1 MLYASK
7 RGFARLRLY
16 WKAEMIYDKPVS
28 LPDGGSV
35 MANKQASPYGKKIK
49 KGAGAG
55 ILAFGIVFALYAW
68 LFPLYRVWDYIL
80 ATAVSLLFGRVIGI
94 MGSGLDLGPHKQQQ
108 EVVEEAEVI
117 PETGDPAAD
126 EVIRKGREMMDQIQ
140 EENDLIPDPALSQQM
155 DDLTRLCGQIFKTVS
170 ERPKKA
176 PQIRRFMDYY
186 LPTTLKMLRSY
197 RVMDQR
203 EVTGQNAQEARS
215 RITKAM
221 GVVLAACEK
230 QLETLYHDDILD
242 VTTDIEVLEQMLKR
256 DGLVDT
262 DFKAMGKEATTPDK
276 VSKDAQ

>member
-1 MLYASK
+1 
-7 RGFARLRLY
+7 
-16 WKAEMIYDKPVS
+16 
-28 LPDGGSV
+28 
-35 MANKQASPYGKKIK
+35 MANKQSSPHGKKIK

-80 ATAVSLLFGRVIGI
+80 ATAVSLLVGRVIGI
-94 MGSGLDLGPHKQQQ
+94 MGSGLDLHPNKQPPKE
-108 EVVEEAEVI
+108 EVVEVI

-126 EVIRKGREMMDQIQ
+126 EVIRKGREMMDEIQ

-155 DDLTRLCGQIFKTVS
+155 DDLTRLCGQIFKTVA

-262 DFKAMGKEATTPDK
+262 DFKAMGKEPAAPDTAK
-276 VSKDAQ
+276 KDAE

>member
-1 MLYASK
+1 
-7 RGFARLRLY
+7 
-16 WKAEMIYDKPVS
+16 
-28 LPDGGSV
+28 
-35 MANKQASPYGKKIK
+35 MANKQPSPRGKKNR

-55 ILAFGIVFALYAW
+55 ILTFGIVFAVYAW

-94 MGSGLDLGPHKQQQ
+94 MGSGLDLSSKNQQPQQ
-108 EVVEEAEVI
+108 ETVEVI

-126 EVIRKGREMMDQIQ
+126 EVIRKGHEMMVMIR
-140 EENDLIPDPALSQQM
+140 EENELIPDPALSRQM
-155 DDLTRLCGQIFKTVS
+155 DDLERLCGQIFNTVA

-186 LPTTLKMLRSY
+186 LPTTLKMLKSY

-203 EVTGQNAQEARS
+203 EVTGQNAQEARN
-215 RITKAM
+215 RIVRAM
-221 GVVLAACEK
+221 GVVLSACEK
-230 QLETLYHDDILD
+230 QLETLYHDDMLD

-262 DFKAMGKEATTPDK
+262 GIKPMGKADAAPGESDK
-276 VSKDAQ
+276 QPE

>member
-1 MLYASK
+1 
-7 RGFARLRLY
+7 
-16 WKAEMIYDKPVS
+16 
-28 LPDGGSV
+28 
-35 MANKQASPYGKKIK
+35 MANKQPSPRGKKNR

-55 ILAFGIVFALYAW
+55 ILTFGIVFAVYAW

-94 MGSGLDLGPHKQQQ
+94 MGSGLDLSSKNQPPQQ
-108 EVVEEAEVI
+108 ETVEVI

-126 EVIRKGREMMDQIQ
+126 EVIRKGHEMMVMIR
-140 EENDLIPDPALSQQM
+140 EENELIPDPALSRQM
-155 DDLTRLCGQIFKTVS
+155 DDLERLCGQIFNTVA

-186 LPTTLKMLRSY
+186 LPTTLKMLKSY

-203 EVTGQNAQEARS
+203 EVTGQNAQEARN
-215 RITKAM
+215 RIVRAM
-221 GVVLAACEK
+221 GVVLSACEK
-230 QLETLYHDDILD
+230 QLETLYHDDMLD

-262 DFKAMGKEATTPDK
+262 GIKPMGKADAAPGESDK
-276 VSKDAQ
+276 QPE

>member
-1 MLYASK
+1 
-7 RGFARLRLY
+7 
-16 WKAEMIYDKPVS
+16 
-28 LPDGGSV
+28 
-35 MANKQASPYGKKIK
+35 MANKQPSPRGKKNR

-55 ILAFGIVFALYAW
+55 ILTFGIVFAVYAW
-68 LFPLYRVWDYIL
+68 LFPLYRVWDYVL

-94 MGSGLDLGPHKQQQ
+94 MASGLDLNPSKQQPPP
-108 EVVEEAEVI
+108 VEEEI
-117 PETGDPAAD
+117 LPETGDPAAD
-126 EVIRKGREMMDQIQ
+126 EVIRKGREMVDQIR
-140 EENDLIPDPALSQQM
+140 EENELIPDPALSRQM
-155 DDLTRLCGQIFKTVS
+155 DDLERLCGQIFKTVA

-203 EVTGQNAQEARS
+203 EVTGQSAQEARS
-215 RITKAM
+215 RIARAM

-230 QLETLYHDDILD
+230 QLETLYHDDMLD

-262 DFKAMGKEATTPDK
+262 GLSPMGK
-276 VSKDAQ
+276 AQAAPGTSEEQLK

>member
-1 MLYASK
+1 
-7 RGFARLRLY
+7 
-16 WKAEMIYDKPVS
+16 
-28 LPDGGSV
+28 
-35 MANKQASPYGKKIK
+35 MANKQSSPHGKKNR

-55 ILAFGIVFALYAW
+55 ILTFGIVFALYAW

-94 MGSGLDLGPHKQQQ
+94 MGSGLDLSSNKQQKPQ
-108 EVVEEAEVI
+108 VEEEEI
-117 PETGDPAAD
+117 LPETGDAIAD
-126 EVIRKGREMMDQIQ
+126 EVIRKGYELIEQIQ
-140 EENDLIPDPALSQQM
+140 EENDLIPDPALSKQM
-155 DDLTRLCGQIFKTVS
+155 DDLERLCGQIFKTVA

-186 LPTTLKMLRSY
+186 LPTTLKMLKSY

-215 RITKAM
+215 RIVKAM
-221 GVVLAACEK
+221 GVVLSACEK
-230 QLETLYHDDILD
+230 QLETLYHDDMLD

-262 DFKAMGKEATTPDK
+262 GINPMGKTDVAPDTDR
-276 VSKDAQ
+276 KDEK

>member
-1 MLYASK
+1 
-7 RGFARLRLY
+7 
-16 WKAEMIYDKPVS
+16 
-28 LPDGGSV
+28 
-35 MANKQASPYGKKIK
+35 MANKQSSPHGKKIK

-80 ATAVSLLFGRVIGI
+80 AAAVSLLFGRVIGI
-94 MGSGLDLGPHKQQQ
+94 MGSGLDLSPNKQQQ
-108 EVVEEAEVI
+108 PELVEEAEVI
-117 PETGDPAAD
+117 PETGDPNAD

-155 DDLTRLCGQIFKTVS
+155 DDLTRLCGQIFKTVA

-215 RITKAM
+215 RIAKAM

-262 DFKAMGKEATTPDK
+262 DFKAMGKGKAAPDT
-276 VSKDAQ
+276 VNKDAE

>member
-1 MLYASK
+1 
-7 RGFARLRLY
+7 
-16 WKAEMIYDKPVS
+16 
-28 LPDGGSV
+28 
-35 MANKQASPYGKKIK
+35 MANKQPSPRGKKNR

-55 ILAFGIVFALYAW
+55 ILTFGIVFAVYAW

-94 MGSGLDLGPHKQQQ
+94 MGSGLDLSSKNQQPQQ
-108 EVVEEAEVI
+108 ETVEVI

-126 EVIRKGREMMDQIQ
+126 EVIRKGHEMMVMIR
-140 EENDLIPDPALSQQM
+140 EENELIPDPALSRQM
-155 DDLTRLCGQIFKTVS
+155 DDLERLCGQIFNTVA

-186 LPTTLKMLRSY
+186 LPTTLKMLKSY

-203 EVTGQNAQEARS
+203 EVTGQNAQEARN
-215 RITKAM
+215 RIVRAM
-221 GVVLAACEK
+221 GVVLSACEK
-230 QLETLYHDDILD
+230 QLETLYHDDMLD

-262 DFKAMGKEATTPDK
+262 GIKPMGKADAAPGESDK
-276 VSKDAQ
+276 RPE

>member
-1 MLYASK
+1 
-7 RGFARLRLY
+7 
-16 WKAEMIYDKPVS
+16 
-28 LPDGGSV
+28 
-35 MANKQASPYGKKIK
+35 MANKQTSPHGKKNR

-68 LFPLYRVWDYIL
+68 LFPLYRVWDYVL
-80 ATAVSLLFGRVIGI
+80 AAAVSLLFGRVIGI
-94 MGSGLDLGPHKQQQ
+94 MGSGLDLSPNKQQQ
-108 EVVEEAEVI
+108 PEMVEEAEVI

-126 EVIRKGREMMDQIQ
+126 EVIRKGREMMAEIQ

-155 DDLTRLCGQIFKTVS
+155 DDLTRLCGQIFKTVA

-215 RITKAM
+215 RIAKAM

-262 DFKAMGKEATTPDK
+262 DFKAMGKEKATPDTAN
-276 VSKDAQ
+276 KDVE

>member
-1 MLYASK
+1 MLDASK
-7 RGFARLRLY
+7 RGFARMRLY
-16 WKAEMIYDKPVS
+16 LEAELIYDRRVS

-35 MANKQASPYGKKIK
+35 MANKQSSPHGKKIK

-80 ATAVSLLFGRVIGI
+80 ATAVSLLVGRVIGI
-94 MGSGLDLGPHKQQQ
+94 MGSGLDLHPNKQPSKE
-108 EVVEEAEVI
+108 EVVEVI

-126 EVIRKGREMMDQIQ
+126 EVIRKGREMMDEIQ

-155 DDLTRLCGQIFKTVS
+155 DDLTRLCGQIFKTVA

-262 DFKAMGKEATTPDK
+262 DFKAMGKEPAAPDTAK
-276 VSKDAQ
+276 KDAE

>member
-1 MLYASK
+1 
-7 RGFARLRLY
+7 
-16 WKAEMIYDKPVS
+16 
-28 LPDGGSV
+28 
-35 MANKQASPYGKKIK
+35 MANKQPSPRGKKNR

-55 ILAFGIVFALYAW
+55 ILTFGIVFAVYAW

-94 MGSGLDLGPHKQQQ
+94 MGSGLDLSSKNQPPQQ
-108 EVVEEAEVI
+108 ETVEVI

-126 EVIRKGREMMDQIQ
+126 EVIRKGHEMMVMIR
-140 EENDLIPDPALSQQM
+140 EENELIPDPALSRQM
-155 DDLTRLCGQIFKTVS
+155 DDLERLCGQIFNTVA

-186 LPTTLKMLRSY
+186 LPTTLKMLKSY

-203 EVTGQNAQEARS
+203 EVTGQNAQEARN
-215 RITKAM
+215 RIVRAM
-221 GVVLAACEK
+221 GVVLSACEK
-230 QLETLYHDDILD
+230 QLETLYHDDMLD

-262 DFKAMGKEATTPDK
+262 GIKPMGKADAAPGESDK
-276 VSKDAQ
+276 RPE